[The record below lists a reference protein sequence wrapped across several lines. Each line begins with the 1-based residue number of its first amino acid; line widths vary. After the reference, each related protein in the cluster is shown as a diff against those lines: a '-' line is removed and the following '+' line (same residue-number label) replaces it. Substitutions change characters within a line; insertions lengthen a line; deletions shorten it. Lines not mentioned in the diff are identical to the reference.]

1 MIYDKELKDLLDI
14 YLPNNHGTDML
25 INAPLF
31 ASFCDANKDD
41 ISKQTIICMALQF
54 IAEDRNCTIPKQLK
68 DWIERFKDVSLK
80 HLLKK

>member
-1 MIYDKELKDLLDI
+1 MIFDEQLKDLLDV

-31 ASFCDANKDD
+31 ASFCDDNKDS
-41 ISKQTIICMALQF
+41 ISRQTIVCMALQ
-54 IAEDRNCTIPKQLK
+54 IIGEDRDCVIPKQLK

-80 HLLKK
+80 HILNQ